1 MPTKHQTHQNPQAGR
16 RFALALRTSLGV
28 ATDERGRFGGRM
40 PKQGPAVDQDLENV
54 EAAAIAPG
62 ELAEEGDAVTWL
74 NWWTSPSSTKNHP
87 VH

>member
-1 MPTKHQTHQNPQAGR
+1 
-16 RFALALRTSLGV
+16 
-28 ATDERGRFGGRM
+28 M
-40 PKQGPAVDQDLENV
+40 PKQGPAVDHDLENV